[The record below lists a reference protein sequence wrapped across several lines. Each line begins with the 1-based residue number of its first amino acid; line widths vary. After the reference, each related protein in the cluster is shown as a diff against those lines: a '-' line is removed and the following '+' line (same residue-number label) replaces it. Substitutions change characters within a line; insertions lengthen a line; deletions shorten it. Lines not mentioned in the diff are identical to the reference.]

1 MRRFGFWTG
10 LILLAAVV
18 GGALAYKPWSAYLEQ
33 RRMTAEQNAAMNEA
47 ERKIASSESERAR
60 LESRTGKEEAARKQG
75 FLKNGEKP
83 LESSGG

>member
-10 LILLAAVV
+10 LVLLAAVV

-33 RRMTAEQNAAMNEA
+33 RRITAEQNAAMNEA
-47 ERKIASSESERAR
+47 ERKIAASESERAR
-60 LESRTGKEEAARKQG
+60 LESRAGKEEAARKQG

-83 LESSGG
+83 LEPAEG